1 MTLPHRLLIVD
12 DEEAILFAMGDFLVR
27 SGYLVDRASSR
38 EQAER
43 LLDNGE
49 PYALAIVDLRLSATD
64 PRGGLELLRRIRRS
78 SPQTRTILLTAYGS
92 PEVDAT
98 MPAITNIEVAP
109 DGRRVRL
116 VIDKLQEGHIHE
128 LHATGVRSAAGQPL
142 LHPQAYYT
150 LNYIPDP

>member
-64 PRGGLELLRRIRRS
+64 PRGGLELLRRIRQS
-78 SPQTRTILLTAYGS
+78 APQTRTILLTAYGS
-92 PEVDAT
+92 PEVEAELAALGAGLLLSKPQP
-98 MPAITNIEVAP
+98 MKRLAEEVAA
-109 DGRRVRL
+109 L
-116 VIDKLQEGHIHE
+116 LEGGGSSRPSPPG
-128 LHATGVRSAAGQPL
+128 T
-142 LHPQAYYT
+142 
-150 LNYIPDP
+150 